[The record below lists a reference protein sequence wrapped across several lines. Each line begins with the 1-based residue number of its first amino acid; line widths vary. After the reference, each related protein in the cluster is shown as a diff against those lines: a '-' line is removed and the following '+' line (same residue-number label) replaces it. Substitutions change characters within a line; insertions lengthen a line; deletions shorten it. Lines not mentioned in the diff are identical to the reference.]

1 MPHLVVDFHDR
12 VLWRDMF
19 DRNVLNFNDAQQILF
34 EYFPLELRTNTFLQ
48 RGNEIHKNDDY
59 NVYQL
64 LKYIDLKYSKEI
76 YMFMKGEWYYLK
88 VENLDDENN
97 VFKPLKEFY
106 LPTAT
111 DIEAFK
117 KIFRNV

>member
-64 LKYIDLKYSKEI
+64 LKYIDLKLIHLMLSY
-76 YMFMKGEWYYLK
+76 
-88 VENLDDENN
+88 D
-97 VFKPLKEFY
+97 
-106 LPTAT
+106 
-111 DIEAFK
+111 
-117 KIFRNV
+117 KINR